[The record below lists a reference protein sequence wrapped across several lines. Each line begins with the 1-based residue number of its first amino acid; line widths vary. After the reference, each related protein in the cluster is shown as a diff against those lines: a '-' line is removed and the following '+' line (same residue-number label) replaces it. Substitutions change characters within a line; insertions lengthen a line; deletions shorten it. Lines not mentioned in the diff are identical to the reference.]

1 MDIADLFDYIISM
14 DIADLL
20 QSYRVR
26 IGDFWGVITMHVRFC
41 TSLVR
46 KSVVIS
52 WLSQFLL
59 SFQVNLITKLPHF
72 D

>member
-26 IGDFWGVITMHVRFC
+26 IGDF
-41 TSLVR
+41 
-46 KSVVIS
+46 
-52 WLSQFLL
+52 
-59 SFQVNLITKLPHF
+59 
-72 D
+72 